1 MFKIREYKNTD
12 LQQLV
17 EMISTVLAE
26 FEMSIDFEGPDKDL
40 QNLKNVYFNNNGAFF
55 IAQLDSK
62 IIGSVAVSKVN
73 DEKCELR
80 KLYLLNKH
88 RNRGFGQILL
98 DKAIVFA
105 SSNGYR
111 KMELEVS
118 QKHKQAIELYEK
130 ADFVKT
136 ETTSCCLRCEFIY
149 TKDLV

>member
-12 LQQLV
+12 YQQLV
-17 EMISTVLAE
+17 EMVLTVLAE
-26 FEMSIDFEGPDKDL
+26 FEMYLDFEGPDKDL
-40 QNLKNVYFNNNGAFF
+40 QDLQNVYFVNNGTFF

-62 IIGSVAVSKVN
+62 IVGSVAVSKID

-80 KLYLLNKH
+80 KLYVLKEH
-88 RNRGFGQILL
+88 RSQGFGQILL
-98 DKAIVFA
+98 DKAIDFA

-130 ADFVKT
+130 TGFFRSQKA
-136 ETTSCCLRCEFIY
+136 SCCPRCDFIY